1 MVQGSTI
8 TEEHGIIHSGTD
20 SCLSERA
27 APAGHIASMNL
38 PRCRFCG
45 SPLEN
50 SFVDLGLSPLSN
62 SYLRAEQLNR
72 MEPFYPLHARV
83 CSSCFLVQVEE
94 FERPE
99 NIFGN
104 YSYFSSYSSTW
115 LQHASDFAAE
125 ATRRFNLNGASR
137 VIEIASNDG
146 YLLQY
151 FRQRGIAVLGIE
163 PAENV
168 ALAARQKGVE
178 TLTKFFSVATA
189 QELVKSAIQGDLV
202 IGNNVLAHVPDLND
216 FVAGL
221 KRVLKP
227 GGTISLEF
235 PHLLRLIQENQFDTI
250 YHEHFSYFS
259 FCTAEKI
266 LARHGLTIYDV
277 EELSTHGGSLRIY
290 AAHAEDGKSPSARV
304 PELREREMQAGIRDI
319 GTYTRFSE
327 QVRETKRA
335 LLEFLI
341 QAKRQ
346 RKKIVG
352 YGAPAKG
359 NTLLNYCGIGRD
371 FLDFT
376 ADISPHKQNHFL
388 PGTHIPILQPDMI
401 RQARPDFVLILPWNL
416 RDEITQQLA
425 YIREWG
431 GRFVVPIPRVEVIE

>member
-1 MVQGSTI
+1 MK
-8 TEEHGIIHSGTD
+8 
-20 SCLSERA
+20 
-27 APAGHIASMNL
+27 APL
-38 PRCRFCG
+38 CRFCA
-45 SPLEN
+45 SPLEHT
-50 SFVDLGLSPLSN
+50 FADLGLSPLSN
-62 SYLRAEQLNR
+62 SYLRADQLNR

-83 CSSCFLVQVEE
+83 CGSCFLVQVEE

-99 NIFGN
+99 EIFGN

-115 LQHASDFAAE
+115 LRHASDFAAMAVE
-125 ATRRFNLNGASR
+125 RFHLNGKSR

-151 FRQRGIAVLGIE
+151 FHQRGISVLGVE

-168 ALAARQKGVE
+168 SAVARGKGIE
-178 TLTKFFSVATA
+178 TLTRFFGVTTA
-189 QELVKSAIQGDLV
+189 KDLAKSERLGDLV
-202 IGNNVLAHVPDLND
+202 VGNNVLAHVPDLND

-221 KRVLKP
+221 KLVLKP

-235 PHLLRLIQENQFDTI
+235 PHLLRLIEENQFDTI

-259 FCTAEKI
+259 LWTVGKI
-266 LARHGLTIYDV
+266 FARHGLKIFDV
-277 EELSTHGGSLRIY
+277 EELPTHGGSLRIF
-290 AAHAEDGKSPSARV
+290 ACHADDKRPTGSSV
-304 PELREREMQAGIRDI
+304 SELINREVTAGITMLE
-319 GTYTRFSE
+319 TYTGFGER
-327 QVRETKRA
+327 VRETKRA

-341 QAKRQ
+341 GVKR
-346 RKKIVG
+346 KGKTIVG

-388 PGTHIPILQPDMI
+388 PGTHIPILHPDMI

-425 YIREWG
+425 HVREWG